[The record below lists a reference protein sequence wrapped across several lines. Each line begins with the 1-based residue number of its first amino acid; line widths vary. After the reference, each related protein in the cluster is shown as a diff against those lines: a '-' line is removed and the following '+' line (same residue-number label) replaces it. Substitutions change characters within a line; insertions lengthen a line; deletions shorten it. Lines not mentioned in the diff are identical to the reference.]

1 MSMTSFLHIAR
12 TSRTLHLPLMF
23 RNMFFRFF
31 LYFACGRKYA
41 HVMLQMKL
49 DKARLPVSIEATL
62 GGFGYGNK
70 GR

>member
-1 MSMTSFLHIAR
+1 
-12 TSRTLHLPLMF
+12 MF

-31 LYFACGRKYA
+31 LCFACGRKYA